1 MRKLFKGRST
11 ERDAFRILR
20 SVQQSIPIKR
30 IYKDGVFQVSGRFS
44 KTWRFFDINYAVAS
58 PEKQMELFLSY
69 CGVLNSL
76 PIDAGIKLTLVNRQL
91 NRQEF
96 SRNLLMA
103 YRQDGRD
110 YMRREYNDI
119 LLDKASGSNNLVQE
133 KYITVSVAKRS
144 IEEARTFFARVGTDL
159 TAGLGRM
166 DSGIREITLN
176 ERLRLFHDF
185 FRVGQ
190 ESAFAFDLQTAQR
203 RGHDFRDAI
212 APETL
217 QFFHDHYAVDER
229 VGRTLFL
236 REYASFIKDTMITE
250 LMDYPRN
257 MMLSIDIVPVA
268 TDEAVSEMHRRIMAV
283 ESDITRWQQRQNHHN
298 NFSANIPYD
307 LEQMRKETREFL
319 DDLTAR
325 DQRMMYALVTL
336 THLAD
341 NEEQLEQDT
350 EALSAIGRS
359 HGCQFATMKHQQEDA
374 LNTVL
379 PYGLRRID
387 AMRTLT
393 TESTAVLLP
402 FKTQEI
408 MDTGGL
414 YYGVNAVSRN
424 LIICN
429 RDAMLNGHGLY
440 MGVSGSGKS
449 MMAKQE
455 IGFVALNTNHDI
467 IVVDPER
474 EYGPLIRALGGE
486 VITIS
491 ASNGSYVNAL
501 DISKEYGD
509 RRNPLVLKS
518 EFIMS
523 LCEQL
528 MGAGEIGA
536 KEKSIIDRCTANI
549 YRKYIRKYEGDP
561 PTLKDL
567 YDDLMRQKE
576 PVAHEIALALELF
589 TTGSLNVFA
598 HQTNIDTRNRI
609 ICYDIQDLGENLK
622 PIGLLVMLD
631 SILNRVI
638 RNRQQGRY
646 THVYID
652 EIYLFFASPG
662 VGGKSAINNYS
673 SEFLYKCW
681 KRFRKY
687 YATLTGI
694 TQNVE
699 ECLLS
704 DTARLMF
711 ANSEFLVLLNQ
722 APTDRAE
729 LAKLLGASD
738 AQMDYVSDAPAGH
751 GLIKVGSCLVPFINE
766 LPRDTELYRLMTTK
780 PGEQNA

>member
-1 MRKLFKGRST
+1 MTASVRLAAFIFPQYAAMMQTDEMDLTSLGERKRAIFCVIPVNDGSMNYLVSMLFTQCFQQLYLRADERYNGRLPIPVRVIQDEWANVAQPDSYPKVLAT
-11 ERDAFRILR
+11 CR
-20 SVQQSIPIKR
+20 SYNIGINIIVQNIQSIKAL
-30 IYKDGVFQVSGRFS
+30 YKDE
-44 KTWRFFDINYAVAS
+44 W
-58 PEKQMELFLSY
+58 E
-69 CGVLNSL
+69 
-76 PIDAGIKLTLVNRQL
+76 GI
-91 NRQEF
+91 
-96 SRNLLMA
+96 
-103 YRQDGRD
+103 
-110 YMRREYNDI
+110 
-119 LLDKASGSNNLVQE
+119 
-133 KYITVSVAKRS
+133 
-144 IEEARTFFARVGTDL
+144 
-159 TAGLGRM
+159 
-166 DSGIREITLN
+166 
-176 ERLRLFHDF
+176 
-185 FRVGQ
+185 
-190 ESAFAFDLQTAQR
+190 
-203 RGHDFRDAI
+203 
-212 APETL
+212 
-217 QFFHDHYAVDER
+217 
-229 VGRTLFL
+229 
-236 REYASFIKDTMITE
+236 
-250 LMDYPRN
+250 
-257 MMLSIDIVPVA
+257 
-268 TDEAVSEMHRRIMAV
+268 
-283 ESDITRWQQRQNHHN
+283 
-298 NFSANIPYD
+298 
-307 LEQMRKETREFL
+307 
-319 DDLTAR
+319 
-325 DQRMMYALVTL
+325 
-336 THLAD
+336 
-341 NEEQLEQDT
+341 
-350 EALSAIGRS
+350 IGN
-359 HGCQFATMKHQQEDA
+359 CD
-374 LNTVL
+374 
-379 PYGLRRID
+379 ID

-429 RDAMLNGHGLY
+429 RDALLNGHGLY
-440 MGVSGSGKS
+440 LGVSGSGKS

-455 IGFVALNTNHDI
+455 IGFVGLNTDHDI

-509 RRNPLVLKS
+509 GRNPLVLKS

-729 LAKLLGASD
+729 LAKLLDASD

>member
-11 ERDAFRILR
+11 ERDAFRIPR

-58 PEKQMELFLSY
+58 PEKQMELFLGY

-76 PIDAGIKLTLVNRQL
+76 PIDAGIKLTLVNRQI

-96 SRNLLMA
+96 SQNLLMA

-119 LLDKASGSNNLVQE
+119 LLDKATGSNNLLQE

-159 TAGLGRM
+159 TAGLSRM

-217 QFFHDHYAVDER
+217 QFFPDHYAVDER
-229 VGRTLFL
+229 VGRTMFL

-359 HGCQFATMKHQQEDA
+359 HGCQFATMKYQQEDA

-424 LIICN
+424 LI
-429 RDAMLNGHGLY
+429 
-440 MGVSGSGKS
+440 
-449 MMAKQE
+449 
-455 IGFVALNTNHDI
+455 
-467 IVVDPER
+467 
-474 EYGPLIRALGGE
+474 
-486 VITIS
+486 
-491 ASNGSYVNAL
+491 
-501 DISKEYGD
+501 
-509 RRNPLVLKS
+509 
-518 EFIMS
+518 
-523 LCEQL
+523 
-528 MGAGEIGA
+528 
-536 KEKSIIDRCTANI
+536 
-549 YRKYIRKYEGDP
+549 
-561 PTLKDL
+561 
-567 YDDLMRQKE
+567 
-576 PVAHEIALALELF
+576 
-589 TTGSLNVFA
+589 
-598 HQTNIDTRNRI
+598 
-609 ICYDIQDLGENLK
+609 
-622 PIGLLVMLD
+622 GLLVMLD

-662 VGGKSAINNYS
+662 VSGKSAINNYS

-722 APTDRAE
+722 APTDRVE

>member
-1 MRKLFKGRST
+1 
-11 ERDAFRILR
+11 
-20 SVQQSIPIKR
+20 
-30 IYKDGVFQVSGRFS
+30 
-44 KTWRFFDINYAVAS
+44 
-58 PEKQMELFLSY
+58 
-69 CGVLNSL
+69 
-76 PIDAGIKLTLVNRQL
+76 
-91 NRQEF
+91 
-96 SRNLLMA
+96 
-103 YRQDGRD
+103 
-110 YMRREYNDI
+110 
-119 LLDKASGSNNLVQE
+119 
-133 KYITVSVAKRS
+133 
-144 IEEARTFFARVGTDL
+144 
-159 TAGLGRM
+159 
-166 DSGIREITLN
+166 
-176 ERLRLFHDF
+176 
-185 FRVGQ
+185 
-190 ESAFAFDLQTAQR
+190 
-203 RGHDFRDAI
+203 
-212 APETL
+212 
-217 QFFHDHYAVDER
+217 
-229 VGRTLFL
+229 
-236 REYASFIKDTMITE
+236 
-250 LMDYPRN
+250 

-319 DDLTAR
+319 DDLIAR
-325 DQRMMYALVTL
+325 DQRMMYALMTL

-341 NEEQLEQDT
+341 SEEQLEQDT

-359 HGCQFATMKHQQEDA
+359 HGCQFAAMKHQQEDA

-440 MGVSGSGKS
+440 TGVSGSGKS

-455 IGFVALNTNHDI
+455 IGFVGLNTNHDI

-501 DISKEYGD
+501 DISKKYGD
-509 RRNPLVLKS
+509 GRNPLVLKS

-729 LAKLLGASD
+729 LAKLLDASD

>member
-11 ERDAFRILR
+11 ERDAFRIPR

-58 PEKQMELFLSY
+58 PEKQMELFLGY

-76 PIDAGIKLTLVNRQL
+76 PIDAGIKLTLVNRQI

-96 SRNLLMA
+96 SQNLLMA

-119 LLDKASGSNNLVQE
+119 LLDKATGSNNLLQE

-159 TAGLGRM
+159 TAGLSRM

-217 QFFHDHYAVDER
+217 QFFPDHYAVDER
-229 VGRTLFL
+229 VGRTMFL

-283 ESDITRWQQRQNHHN
+283 ESDITRWQQRQNQNN
-298 NFSANIPYD
+298 NFTANIPYD
-307 LEQMRKETREFL
+307 LEQMRSETKEFM
-319 DDLTAR
+319 DDLMSR
-325 DQRMMYALVTL
+325 DQRMMLALVTL

-341 NEEQLEQDT
+341 NLEQLDQDT
-350 EALSAIGRS
+350 EALQAIGRAR
-359 HGCQFATMKHQQEDA
+359 GCQFNILRYQQEDA

-379 PYGLRRID
+379 PLGLKRID
-387 AMRTLT
+387 ATRTLT
-393 TESTAVLLP
+393 TECTAVLMP
-402 FKTQEI
+402 FKSQEI
-408 MDTGGL
+408 QDAGGI
-414 YYGVNAVSRN
+414 YYGVNAVSHN

-429 RDAMLNGHGLY
+429 RSNLLNGNGFIT
-440 MGVSGSGKS
+440 GVSGSGKS
-449 MMAKQE
+449 MAAKQE
-455 IGFVALNTNHDI
+455 MTALALSTDHDI
-467 IVVDPER
+467 IIVDPER
-474 EYGPLIRALGGE
+474 EYGELVRALGGE

-491 ASNGSYVNAL
+491 ASDPNGCHINAL
-501 DISKEYGD
+501 DLSEGYGD
-509 RRNPLVLKS
+509 GREPLVMKS

-523 LCEQL
+523 LYEQL
-528 MGAGEIGA
+528 MGADKIEPQ
-536 KEKSIIDRCTANI
+536 EKSIIDRSVGNI
-549 YRKYIRKYEGDP
+549 YREYLKSYQGQP

-567 YDDLMRQKE
+567 YDDLMKQVNPE
-576 PVAHEIALALELF
+576 AHRIALALELF
-589 TTGSLNVFA
+589 TVGSLNVFS
-598 HQTNIDTRNRI
+598 HQTNINTKSRI
-609 ICYDIQDLGENLK
+609 LCFDIQDLGENLK
-622 PIGLLVMLD
+622 SVGLLVMLD
-631 SILNRVI
+631 AIYNRVI
-638 RNRQQGRY
+638 QNRKAGKY

-652 EIYLFFASPG
+652 EIYLFFANGSG
-662 VGGKSAINNYS
+662 SGHSITNYS

-687 YATLTGI
+687 GATLTGI

-704 DTARLMF
+704 NTARMMF
-711 ANSEFLVLLNQ
+711 ANSEFLLMLNQ
-722 APTDRAE
+722 ATTDRE
-729 LAKLLGASD
+729 QLARLLGASD
-738 AQMDYVSDAPAGH
+738 TQMSYVDNAPAGH
-751 GLIKVGSCLVPFINE
+751 GLIKVGGAIVPFANE
-766 LPRDTELYRLMTTK
+766 LPKNTELYRLMTTK
-780 PGEQNA
+780 PGED

>member
-1 MRKLFKGRST
+1 
-11 ERDAFRILR
+11 
-20 SVQQSIPIKR
+20 
-30 IYKDGVFQVSGRFS
+30 
-44 KTWRFFDINYAVAS
+44 
-58 PEKQMELFLSY
+58 
-69 CGVLNSL
+69 
-76 PIDAGIKLTLVNRQL
+76 
-91 NRQEF
+91 
-96 SRNLLMA
+96 
-103 YRQDGRD
+103 
-110 YMRREYNDI
+110 
-119 LLDKASGSNNLVQE
+119 
-133 KYITVSVAKRS
+133 
-144 IEEARTFFARVGTDL
+144 
-159 TAGLGRM
+159 
-166 DSGIREITLN
+166 
-176 ERLRLFHDF
+176 
-185 FRVGQ
+185 
-190 ESAFAFDLQTAQR
+190 
-203 RGHDFRDAI
+203 
-212 APETL
+212 
-217 QFFHDHYAVDER
+217 
-229 VGRTLFL
+229 
-236 REYASFIKDTMITE
+236 
-250 LMDYPRN
+250 
-257 MMLSIDIVPVA
+257 
-268 TDEAVSEMHRRIMAV
+268 
-283 ESDITRWQQRQNHHN
+283 
-298 NFSANIPYD
+298 
-307 LEQMRKETREFL
+307 
-319 DDLTAR
+319 
-325 DQRMMYALVTL
+325 
-336 THLAD
+336 
-341 NEEQLEQDT
+341 
-350 EALSAIGRS
+350 
-359 HGCQFATMKHQQEDA
+359 
-374 LNTVL
+374 
-379 PYGLRRID
+379 
-387 AMRTLT
+387 MRTLT

-455 IGFVALNTNHDI
+455 IGFVGLNTNHDI

-474 EYGPLIRALGGE
+474 EYSPLIRALGGE

-509 RRNPLVLKS
+509 GRNPLVLKS

-638 RNRQQGRY
+638 RNRRQGRY

-729 LAKLLGASD
+729 LAKLLDASD

>member
-11 ERDAFRILR
+11 ERDAFRIPR

-30 IYKDGVFQVSGRFS
+30 IYKDGIFRVSGRFS

-103 YRQDGRD
+103 YRQDSRD
-110 YMRREYNDI
+110 YMRREYNGI
-119 LLDKASGSNNLVQE
+119 LLDKATGSNNLVQE

-159 TAGLGRM
+159 T
-166 DSGIREITLN
+166 
-176 ERLRLFHDF
+176 
-185 FRVGQ
+185 

-341 NEEQLEQDT
+341 SEEQLEQDT

-440 MGVSGSGKS
+440 TGVSGSGKS

-455 IGFVALNTNHDI
+455 IGFVALNTDHDI

-509 RRNPLVLKS
+509 GRNPLVLKS

-528 MGAGEIGA
+528 MGVGEIGA

-549 YRKYIRKYEGDP
+549 YRKYIR
-561 PTLKDL
+561 KDL

-609 ICYDIQDLGENLK
+609 TCYDIQDLGENLK

-704 DTARLMF
+704 DMARLMF

-729 LAKLLGASD
+729 LAKLLDASD

>member
-1 MRKLFKGRST
+1 MKKLFKGRST
-11 ERDAFRILR
+11 ERDAFRIPR

-30 IYKDGVFQVSGRFS
+30 IYKDGIFQVSGRFS
-44 KTWRFFDINYAVAS
+44 KTWRFFDVNYAVAS

-103 YRQDGRD
+103 YRQDSRD
-110 YMRREYNDI
+110 YMRREYNGI
-119 LLDKASGSNNLVQE
+119 LLDKATGSNNLVQE

-166 DSGIREITLN
+166 DSGIRKITFN

-283 ESDITRWQQRQNHHN
+283 ESDITRWQQRQNRHN

-341 NEEQLEQDT
+341 SEEQLEQDT

-359 HGCQFATMKHQQEDA
+359 HGCQFAIMKHQQEDA

-440 MGVSGSGKS
+440 TGVSGSGKS

-455 IGFVALNTNHDI
+455 IGFVALNTDHDI

-486 VITIS
+486 IITIS

-501 DISKEYGD
+501 DISAEYGD
-509 RRNPLVLKS
+509 GRDPLVLKS

-523 LCEQL
+523 LCQQL
-528 MGAGEIGA
+528 MGAEEVGA

-549 YRKYIRKYEGDP
+549 YRKYIHKYEGDP

-589 TTGSLNVFA
+589 TTGSLNIFA
-598 HQTNIDTRNRI
+598 HQTNIDTDSRI
-609 ICYDIQDLGENLK
+609 TCYDIQDLGENLK

-638 RNRQQGRY
+638 RNRQRGRY

-662 VGGKSAINNYS
+662 TNRSGINNYS